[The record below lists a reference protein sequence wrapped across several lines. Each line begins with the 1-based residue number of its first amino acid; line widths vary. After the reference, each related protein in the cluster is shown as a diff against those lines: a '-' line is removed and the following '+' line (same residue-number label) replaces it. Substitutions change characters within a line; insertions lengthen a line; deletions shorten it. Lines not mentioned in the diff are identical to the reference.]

1 MNGHNDAPGRIIRLD
16 FGRQSNKDGAGMR
29 EDPPRSSFSAGT
41 IFQMIRERPA
51 SRADIARATGLAR
64 STVSQRIGAL
74 IELGIV
80 VEETD
85 VRSTGGRPA
94 TALRL
99 NPAGGVVL
107 AADLGANHDRLAV
120 SDLAGRV
127 LVEHTAERSIAQGP
141 EVILG
146 WVRDNFLAQ
155 LAQLG
160 VGVDRV
166 IGIAIGVP
174 GPVEFA
180 AGRAVKPPI
189 MPGWNGVSIADH
201 FAAAF
206 PGVDVLVDNDV
217 NIMAVGEHRVAW
229 PAVSDLLFVKVATGI
244 GSGIIAGGRLQ
255 RGAQNAAGDIGHIR
269 ANEYLDEIC
278 ACGDAGCIEAVA
290 SGSGL
295 ARRLRALGCA
305 AQGTLDVVGLV
316 HNGNP
321 DAVRLVREAGRL
333 LGEVLAHAVTLLNPS
348 VVVIGGELAHAEQQ
362 LFAGIREAIYRRS
375 SCLASERLE
384 IVRTRLG
391 DRAGVIGASALVLD
405 QCLAPDI
412 VDRLLARRAAA

>member
-1 MNGHNDAPGRIIRLD
+1 
-16 FGRQSNKDGAGMR
+16 MR
-29 EDPPRSSFSAGT
+29 EDSPRAPFSAGH
-41 IFQMIRERPA
+41 IFEMIRERPT
-51 SRADIARATGLAR
+51 SRAEIARVTGLAR

-74 IELGIV
+74 LELGIV
-80 VEETD
+80 IEEGD

-94 TALRL
+94 AALRL

-120 SDLAGRV
+120 SDLTGQV
-127 LVEHTAERSIAQGP
+127 LAEHSAQRSIAQGP

-189 MPGWNGVSIADH
+189 MPGWHGVSIASH

-244 GSGIIAGGRLQ
+244 GSGIISGGRLQ
-255 RGAQNAAGDIGHIR
+255 RGAQGAAGDIGHIR
-269 ANEYLDEIC
+269 ASEYLDEIC
-278 ACGDAGCIEAVA
+278 ACGNAGCIEAVA

-295 ARRLRALGCA
+295 ARRLRALGHEP
-305 AQGTLDVVGLV
+305 QGTPDVVGLV

-348 VVVIGGELAHAEQQ
+348 VVVIGGELANAEQQ

-384 IVRTRLG
+384 IVRTKLG

>member
-1 MNGHNDAPGRIIRLD
+1 MRAPGLGLLPSD
-16 FGRQSNKDGAGMR
+16 
-29 EDPPRSSFSAGT
+29 DPASKAPFSAGH
-41 IFQMIRERPA
+41 IFQMIRARPT

-74 IELGIV
+74 LSLGLV
-80 VEETD
+80 VEESDT
-85 VRSTGGRPA
+85 RSTGGRPA
-94 TALRL
+94 TRLRL
-99 NPAGGVVL
+99 NKAGGVVL

-120 SDLAGRV
+120 FDLAGQGIA
-127 LVEHTAERSIAQGP
+127 EHTAQRSIAQGP

-160 VGVDRV
+160 LGVDRV
-166 IGIAIGVP
+166 VGIGIGVP

-189 MPGWNGVSIADH
+189 MPGWHGVSIADH

-217 NIMAVGEHRVAW
+217 NIMAVGEHRTVW
-229 PAVSDLLFVKVATGI
+229 SGVSDMIYVKVATGI
-244 GSGIIAGGRLQ
+244 GAGIISSGRLQ
-255 RGAQNAAGDIGHIR
+255 RGAQGAAGDIGHIR
-269 ANEYLDEIC
+269 ASECLDEIC
-278 ACGDAGCIEAVA
+278 ACGNAGCIEAVA
-290 SGSGL
+290 SGSAL
-295 ARRLRALGCA
+295 ARRLRALGLDPEGA
-305 AQGTLDVVGLV
+305 LDVVALV

-348 VVVIGGELAHAEQQ
+348 VVVIGGELAHAKQQ
-362 LFAGIREAIYRRS
+362 L
-375 SCLASERLE
+375 
-384 IVRTRLG
+384 
-391 DRAGVIGASALVLD
+391 
-405 QCLAPDI
+405 
-412 VDRLLARRAAA
+412 

>member
-1 MNGHNDAPGRIIRLD
+1 
-16 FGRQSNKDGAGMR
+16 MR
-29 EDPPRSSFSAGT
+29 EDSPRAPFSAGHF
-41 IFQMIRERPA
+41 FQMIRERPT
-51 SRADIARATGLAR
+51 SRAELARATGLAR

-74 IELGIV
+74 LELGIV
-80 VEETD
+80 IEDGD

-94 TALRL
+94 AALRL

-120 SDLAGRV
+120 SDLAGQV
-127 LVEHTAERSIAQGP
+127 LAEHTAQRSIAQGP

-189 MPGWNGVSIADH
+189 MPGWHGVSIANH

-206 PGVDVLVDNDV
+206 PGVEVLVDNDV

-244 GSGIIAGGRLQ
+244 GSGIISGGRLQ
-255 RGAQNAAGDIGHIR
+255 RGAQGAAGDIGHIR
-269 ANEYLDEIC
+269 ASEYLDEIC
-278 ACGDAGCIEAVA
+278 ACGNAGCIEAVA

-295 ARRLRALGCA
+295 ARRLRALGHDPQA
-305 AQGTLDVVGLV
+305 TLDVVGLV

-348 VVVIGGELAHAEQQ
+348 VVVIGGELAHAEQP

-405 QCLAPDI
+405 QCLAPEI
-412 VDRLLARRAAA
+412 VDRQLARRAAA